1 MRLYIDTC
9 VLPRCR
15 LETAAVYRE
24 RFGPELGFELLPM
37 FDIPE
42 WEENLKQNLSLFQEG
57 PLTFHEP
64 VWGVEHTALP
74 GTPGWQESMY
84 HLQLTRKYADLL
96 HPSSMVVHLN
106 NCPVPDGE
114 KGRMLKIALERLE
127 ELGCTPKAQMQ
138 IDIRQNSRRCAW
150 SGDLTFR
157 STSDTRTQTDGI
169 SPGCC
174 TT

>member
-106 NCPVPDGE
+106 NCPVPRIP
-114 KGRMLKIALERLE
+114 GRRRT
-127 ELGCTPKAQMQ
+127 GRSCRT
-138 IDIRQNSRRCAW
+138 RRNSRHCAW
-150 SGDLTFR
+150 SGDSTFR
-157 STSDTRTQTDGI
+157 STSDTRTRTDGI

>member
-106 NCPVPDGE
+106 NCPVPIRRSDRHRTRERKRMGYPPAAARPE
-114 KGRMLKIALERLE
+114 GPDPRIPPAQQRRDPRPAPAPGGRNR
-127 ELGCTPKAQMQ
+127 
-138 IDIRQNSRRCAW
+138 
-150 SGDLTFR
+150 
-157 STSDTRTQTDGI
+157 
-169 SPGCC
+169 
-174 TT
+174 

>member
-106 NCPVPDGE
+106 NCPCRCGWRIP
-114 KGRMLKIALERLE
+114 GRRRT
-127 ELGCTPKAQMQ
+127 GRSCRT
-138 IDIRQNSRRCAW
+138 RQNSRRCAW